1 MQFHVIQETCYF
13 WSCFV
18 SNLIHWKETDH
29 NEIFSSKPRD
39 TSHIE
44 LICRHFRQFKSRIQN
59 PKECI
64 INIILSLFQRQTL
77 CSSWIFSL
85 NFDFFF
91 FTIALKYFITEFL
104 VPINSITAITC
115 LTLVQTLEHTFP
127 KNLRRKTE
135 ALFEEYGLYKVYILL
150 NRETAKMVL
159 RISS

>member
-1 MQFHVIQETCYF
+1 MS
-13 WSCFV
+13 SC
-18 SNLIHWKETDH
+18 LYLKG
-29 NEIFSSKPRD
+29 K
-39 TSHIE
+39 
-44 LICRHFRQFKSRIQN
+44 HFAHHGF
-59 PKECI
+59 
-64 INIILSLFQRQTL
+64 
-77 CSSWIFSL
+77 FSL